1 MNNDIKLL
9 KSLDKLHFN
18 TGARIG
24 VGVTV
29 VFMLV
34 LTFAGLNYMSQVNQR
49 MKDIVENNNVKT
61 EMANIM
67 QSALRERALSM
78 YIMTIVKDDFL
89 KDDQYQHFNILGTQ
103 YYIARKNMES
113 LASSP
118 EEQAILTRI
127 GGLTRDAQH
136 DVQEV
141 VEKLLKGEAINLQD
155 AIASRVMPKQKLISD
170 QVAELVALQKIQTTA
185 AVSDAEVSYQTAR
198 SLMLSLGALASLMVV
213 IVATLVSRKMAKQA
227 HDLEHQAFYDELT
240 KLPNRALFLDRLTH
254 VIAHSHREHISF
266 AILLLDLDRFK
277 EVNDTLGHDVG
288 DELLKEVS
296 NRLNSALRESDTVAR
311 LGGDEFVVLL
321 EKLDF
326 GHVPGVAKKVL
337 KALERPF
344 ELAGQQVDVS
354 ASFGIAYFPDHGNDS
369 VTLMQKADVA
379 MYAAKR
385 NHSEYEIYSGTQ
397 EQTTRTDLTF
407 KSELLKAINTDELRL
422 FFQPKI
428 NLNTGKINS
437 VEALVRWQHPQRGFM
452 PPDLF
457 IPMAEQTGL
466 INQLTFW
473 VLKHALIQCAELN
486 KLGLEITVA
495 VNLSARSLRDL
506 RLPGEIARMLAQAQ
520 ISPSLLVLE
529 ITEGAV
535 MSHPVEALE
544 VLNVLDRMGVIL
556 SIDDFGTGYS
566 SLSYLSKLPVD
577 EIKIDKSFVLA
588 MLQDKHAAVIV
599 RSTID
604 LGHNL
609 GKKVVAEGVETSE
622 MWDQLLDWG
631 CDTAQGYYM
640 SKPLPAAQLAQWL
653 KESQWGISINAQA
666 AHLQK

>member
-1 MNNDIKLL
+1 MNDDIKLL

-29 VFMLV
+29 VLMLA
-34 LTFAGLNYMSQVNQR
+34 LTIAGLNYMSQVNQR

-67 QSALRERALSM
+67 QNVLRERALSM
-78 YIMTIVKDDFL
+78 YIMTVVKNYSQKNDEYQRFNAL
-89 KDDQYQHFNILGTQ
+89 SGQYF
-103 YYIARKNMES
+103 IASKKMEN

-118 EEQAILTRI
+118 EEKAILTRI
-127 GGLTRDAQH
+127 GNLTRDAQH

-141 VEKLLKGEAINLQD
+141 MDKLLKGHVINLHD
-155 AIASRVMPKQKLISD
+155 AIGSRVMPKQKLISD

-185 AVSDAEVSYQTAR
+185 AVREADVSYQNAR
-198 SLMLSLGALASLMVV
+198 RLMLGLGALASLMVL
-213 IVATLVSRKMAKQA
+213 IVATFVSRKMAKQA
-227 HDLEHQAFYDELT
+227 HELEYQAFYDELT
-240 KLPNRALFLDRLTH
+240 NLPNRALFLDRLTH
-254 VIAHSHREHISF
+254 VIAHSHREQISF

-311 LGGDEFVVLL
+311 MGGDEFVILL
-321 EKLDF
+321 EKLDLEY
-326 GHVPGVAKKVL
+326 VPSVVKKVL

-344 ELAGQQVDVS
+344 VLAGQQVDVS
-354 ASFGIAYFPDHGNDS
+354 ASFGIAHFPDHGNDS

-397 EQTTRTDLTF
+397 VQTTRTDLTF
-407 KSELLKAINTDELRL
+407 KSELLKAINTNELIL

-428 NLNTGKINS
+428 NLKTGEINS

-473 VLKHALIQCAELN
+473 VLKQALLQCAELN
-486 KLGLEITVA
+486 KFGVEVTVA

-535 MSHPVEALE
+535 MSHPAEALE

-640 SKPLPAAQLAQWL
+640 SKPLPADKLSLWL
-653 KESQWGISINAQA
+653 TESKWGITA
-666 AHLQK
+666 K

>member
-1 MNNDIKLL
+1 MFVNNDIKLL

-29 VFMLV
+29 ALMLA
-34 LTFAGLNYMSQVNQR
+34 LTLAGLNYMSQVNQR
-49 MKDIVENNNVKT
+49 MKAIVESNNVKT

-78 YIMTIVKDDFL
+78 YIMTVVKDDFL
-89 KDDQYQHFNILGTQ
+89 KDDEYQHFNLLGTQ
-103 YYIARKNMES
+103 YYIARKKMES
-113 LASSP
+113 LASSS
-118 EEQAILTRI
+118 EEQAILSRI

-141 VEKLLKGEAINLQD
+141 VEKLLKGDAINLHD
-155 AIASRVMPKQKLISD
+155 AIGSRVMPKQKLISD
-170 QVAELVALQKIQTTA
+170 QVAELVTLQKMQTAA
-185 AVSDAEVSYQTAR
+185 AVSEAYVSYQTAR
-198 SLMLSLGALASLMVV
+198 RLMLSLGTLASFMVV
-213 IVATLVSRKMAKQA
+213 IVATLVSRKMAKQS

-240 KLPNRALFLDRLTH
+240 NLPNRALFLDRLRH
-254 VIAHSHREHISF
+254 VIAHSHREKISF
-266 AILLLDLDRFK
+266 AIVLLDLDRFK
-277 EVNDTLGHDVG
+277 EVNDTLGHNVG

-296 NRLNSALRESDTVAR
+296 IRLNSALRESDTVAR
-311 LGGDEFVVLL
+311 LGGDEFVILL
-321 EKLDF
+321 EKLDLE
-326 GHVPGVAKKVL
+326 HVPGVAQKVL
-337 KALERPF
+337 KALTRPF
-344 ELAGQQVDVS
+344 LLAGQQVDVS
-354 ASFGIAYFPDHGNDS
+354 ASFGIAHYPDHGDDS
-369 VTLMQKADVA
+369 VTLLQKADVA

-407 KSELLKAINTDELRL
+407 KSELLKAIDCDELIL

-428 NLNTGKINS
+428 NLITGGITS
-437 VEALVRWQHPQRGFM
+437 VEALVRWQHPRRGFM

-457 IPMAEQTGL
+457 IPMTEQTGL

-473 VLKHALIQCAELN
+473 VLKKALVQCAELN
-486 KLGLEITVA
+486 KFGVEITVA

-506 RLPGEIARMLAQAQ
+506 RLPGEIARMLAEAK
-520 ISPSLLVLE
+520 IAPSLLVLE

-535 MSHPVEALE
+535 MSNPTEALE
-544 VLNVLDRMGVIL
+544 VLNVLDKMGVIL

-577 EIKIDKSFVLA
+577 EIKIDKSFVLS
-588 MLQDKHAAVIV
+588 MLQDKQAAVIV

-609 GKKVVAEGVETSE
+609 GKKVVAEGIETQE
-622 MWDQLLDWG
+622 VWDQLLEWG

-640 SKPLPAAQLAQWL
+640 SKPLPAAQLAIWL
-653 KESQWGISINAQA
+653 KESRWGISARS
-666 AHLQK
+666 